1 MTKEEKLKALRVKL
15 YKATPLKLDLVD
27 QLINAIKHSMT
38 RFEGVEVDS
47 ITFKPS
53 TFKLGGLYL
62 KSLNLDE
69 ISGVLVHWY
78 PNFRISTQ
86 SDPYCSAYIL
96 TPREIRRII
105 KKVTEVKEYYNSH
118 QPK

>member
-27 QLINAIKHSMT
+27 ELISAIKNCFH
-38 RFEGVEVDS
+38 GVETNGIRFD
-47 ITFKPS
+47 S

-62 KSLNLDE
+62 KSLNLDD
-69 ISGVLVHWY
+69 ISGVLVHWE
-78 PNFRISTQ
+78 PDFEISTQ
-86 SDPYCSAYIL
+86 SDPYCSAYIF

-105 KKVTEVKEYYNSH
+105 KKITEVKEYYESSL
-118 QPK
+118 KK

>member
-1 MTKEEKLKALRVKL
+1 MTKEQKLKELRVKL

-27 QLINAIKHSMT
+27 ELISAIKNCFH
-38 RFEGVEVDS
+38 GVETNGIRFD
-47 ITFKPS
+47 S
-53 TFKLGGLYL
+53 TFKVGGLYL

-69 ISGVLVHWY
+69 ISGVLVHWEPDY
-78 PNFRISTQ
+78 KVSRQ

-96 TPREIRRII
+96 TPRELRRII
-105 KKVTEVKEYYNSH
+105 KKITEVKEYYNSH